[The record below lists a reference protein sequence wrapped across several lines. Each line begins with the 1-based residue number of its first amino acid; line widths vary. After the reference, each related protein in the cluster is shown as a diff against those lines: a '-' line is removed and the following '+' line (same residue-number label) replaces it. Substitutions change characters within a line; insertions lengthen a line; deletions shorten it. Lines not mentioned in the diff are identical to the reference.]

1 MISQDSRQN
10 LSPPECREMSTV
22 ENFALVGKGAV
33 EREQVRSG
41 VPFDIALARVAR
53 RIQIGPGTLSNIIRQ
68 RVKSVSFDLGGKLLR
83 YAYSDLQRQIEHL
96 EHEKNLL
103 LGMGAG
109 ADDRTLGRVV
119 RAIETVRQTLSD
131 LDEGAQ

>member
-1 MISQDSRQN
+1 
-10 LSPPECREMSTV
+10 MSTV